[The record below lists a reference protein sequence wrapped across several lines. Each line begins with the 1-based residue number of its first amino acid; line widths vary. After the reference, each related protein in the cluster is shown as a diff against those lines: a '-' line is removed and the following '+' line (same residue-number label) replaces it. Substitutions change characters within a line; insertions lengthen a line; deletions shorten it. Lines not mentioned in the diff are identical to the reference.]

1 LFPHIKESVER
12 VTEKLKKHFPERII
26 AIYAFGSRVRG
37 DHDEWSDFDV
47 LVLVKDKNPEL
58 VNGIIEIFADE
69 EYEKGIFFSPV
80 IKDIAVFEREKK
92 YNTPF
97 YQNIKKE
104 GVLL

>member
-1 LFPHIKESVER
+1 MFPHIKESVER

-26 AIYAFGSRVRG
+26 AVYVFGSRVRG
-37 DHDEWSDFDV
+37 DHGEWSDFDV
-47 LVLVKDKNPEL
+47 LVLVREKNPEL
-58 VNGIIEIFADE
+58 VDGIIEIFADE

-80 IKDIAVFEREKK
+80 IKDIAVFEREKQ

-97 YQNIKKE
+97 YQNIRKE